1 MGRALS
7 LRRRD
12 RAGFSPVFPVAARPD
27 DRPGTRVLSFP
38 YLVLILKQIGQII
51 LHLVHPVNRH
61 FADIAAKE
69 CHNGRVLRGGP
80 KRRGAW
86 RSPRRGL
93 GRASGGRPIS
103 PYPTLPQP
111 GGGRVPP
118 TGAPGGPP
126 SRRQRDNGHRGRVGC
141 QMTGGAA
148 ARCPK
153 AGGTRRPL
161 AALSLSRLPQKETDT
176 RPRSSGPLEREGR
189 RPLPGSEPPFPAATG
204 DRAAADP
211 SPLSGAKGPLLQTPL

>member
-1 MGRALS
+1 MTPYTVAARAQRAGIPARIPRAPRLPSSRGNQWQLGRALS

-61 FADIAAKE
+61 FADIAVKE
-69 CHNGRVLRGGP
+69 CHNRRILRGGP

-103 PYPTLPQP
+103 PRPNQGADASLPQ
-111 GGGRVPP
+111 GRKV
-118 TGAPGGPP
+118 
-126 SRRQRDNGHRGRVGC
+126 D
-141 QMTGGAA
+141 
-148 ARCPK
+148 
-153 AGGTRRPL
+153 
-161 AALSLSRLPQKETDT
+161 
-176 RPRSSGPLEREGR
+176 
-189 RPLPGSEPPFPAATG
+189 PLPGGKGTTG
-204 DRAAADP
+204 AEVGWAVR
-211 SPLSGAKGPLLQTPL
+211 